1 MNLFIYINSGE
12 RKGTKI
18 TLGEFSKSEKL
29 DFILEDEDVIFE
41 YVLPSDFI
49 EQGYQNVK
57 LHLHEVGFDASEIQ
71 ITQDGKRFR
80 WFNERNSSRKELFFR
95 NYCGIAE
102 LSLNLT
108 GYDLDDQ
115 YIFFNH
121 VDILASKISADR
133 ITAMLEYIS
142 QNDAKDITA
151 LARITKREAGL
162 KQDKELITSLVD
174 KLSSY
179 LRLIKEIFP
188 NIIYKP
194 ITKVQPVSKI
204 LSFSD
209 NLHLNHESIKWLSN
223 NLDELNECS
232 RYDDFDFVLNEKYYK
247 INKILVNCFV
257 ENTDIYENQ
266 VIHGFISLLI
276 RKIDSIIFEYNSK
289 YVGGSRGYNFG
300 SYFSLFSKISKFQ
313 HEITK
318 GLIQKCEKLRSEL
331 IEVNKTLSDKLP
343 VSKEILNTPIF
354 TLKVKNN
361 NNYKIIFQKM
371 IEIKNLGN
379 PDWSLQ
385 DELNSIRDI
394 PKLFEYYC
402 LLITKRSIEKTLNNL
417 ASISS
422 KFIFNNNG
430 SDLCFSYS
438 TEDNL
443 SVDIFYEPKI
453 WGDKN
458 KESTI
463 PSLINPEAWITS
475 QNYIKARRNNYIG
488 LNSRHRSPD
497 VVIRLKKQHI
507 ENFIIIDAKYTNNF
521 LSWNTYLPELV
532 MKYIHGINNKSGENS
547 TLALIVLSPDQKSFT
562 RHYLEHD
569 YTIYGDHTVYPSLFN
584 SILDI
589 NNSNDIENNYSKDIN
604 QILTKYFTD
613 EVQSPPPL

>member
-12 RKGTKI
+12 RKGSKI
-18 TLGEFSKSEKL
+18 TLEEFSKSEKL
-29 DFILEDEDVIFE
+29 DFILEDEDITFE
-41 YVLPSDFI
+41 YVLSNDFI

-57 LHLHEVGFDASEIQ
+57 LHLHEIGFDASEIQ
-71 ITQDGKRFR
+71 ITPDGKRFL
-80 WFNERNSSRKELFFR
+80 WFNERNRSRNELFFR

-108 GYDLDDQ
+108 GYGLDN
-115 YIFFNH
+115 YILFNH

-133 ITAMLEYIS
+133 ITAMLEYLS
-142 QNDAKDITA
+142 QNDAKDIAA

-179 LRLIKEIFP
+179 LVLIKEIFP

-204 LSFSD
+204 ISFSD
-209 NLHLNHESIKWLSN
+209 NLHLNYESIKWLSN

-232 RYDDFDFVLNEKYYK
+232 KYDDFDLVLNGKYYK
-247 INKILVNCFV
+247 INKILVNFFV

-266 VIHGFISLLI
+266 IIHGFISLLI

-289 YVGGSRGYNFG
+289 YVDSSRGYSFG

-313 HEITK
+313 YEITK
-318 GLIQKCEKLRSEL
+318 GLIQKCERFRSEL
-331 IEVNKTLSDKLP
+331 MEVNKILSEKLP
-343 VSKEILNTPIF
+343 VSREILNNPIF

-371 IEIKNLGN
+371 IEIKNLGS

-402 LLITKRSIEKTLNNL
+402 LLITKRSIDKALNNL
-417 ASISS
+417 ASISP
-422 KFIFNNNG
+422 KLIFNNNG
-430 SDLCFSYS
+430 SDTCFSYS
-438 TEDNL
+438 TEDL

-463 PSLINPEAWITS
+463 PSLINPEAWVTS
-475 QNYIKARRNNYIG
+475 KNYIKVRNNTYKG
-488 LNSRHRSPD
+488 LKSRYRSPD
-497 VVIRLKKQHI
+497 IVIRLKKQDT
-507 ENFIIIDAKYTNNF
+507 EDFIIIDAKYTNNF

-532 MKYIHGINNKSGENS
+532 MKYIHGINNKSGSNS
-547 TLALIVLSPDQKSFT
+547 TLALIVLSPDEKSFT

-569 YTIYGDHTVYPSLFN
+569 YTIYGDNTVYPSLFN

-589 NNSNDIENNYSKDIN
+589 NNSNDIENNYAKDIN
-604 QILTKYFTD
+604 QILTNYFVD
-613 EVQSPPPL
+613 EVKSPSHI